1 MTAAGKSK
9 FWKIKSIESR
19 WAQFDLEVRDSRT
32 LMYTDDP
39 QNSGYKG
46 SLIEKSPWI
55 SKKPFILHLI
65 EWHKKVISFS
75 EWRCFRIDYP
85 SNQRPANQK
94 PANQRPTNK
103 EPTKIRAH
111 QRPGANVKLLP
122 AKNVAQES
130 LSNEV
135 IVMPLEDGVTKLE
148 PNDNECFE
156 VPVQVIPSTDTF
168 TNQRLSS
175 IPQPKQVQTVPG
187 RTNEKSAQKRKSE
200 IICIA
205 DEYGE
210 KKRISDNY
218 ISNVKDAMNQFI
230 QTYHLSTRK
239 RFQIFERKSIGY
251 IGYLQD
257 FFPTYLNIKL
267 SLLRTDEMKNFLST
281 VLSLGNV
288 PEDEINRMIDILAE
302 RT

>member
-75 EWRCFRIDYP
+75 EWRHFQINYP
-85 SNQRPANQK
+85 SNQRP
-94 PANQRPTNK
+94 T
-103 EPTKIRAH
+103 TRAH
-111 QRPGANVKLLP
+111 QPGASVTLLP

-130 LSNEV
+130 FSNEV
-135 IVMPLEDGVTKLE
+135 IVMPLEDDVAKLE

-156 VPVQVIPSTDTF
+156 VPLQVIPSMDVVS
-168 TNQRLSS
+168 TNQQSSS
-175 IPQPKQVQTVPG
+175 IPQPKQVQTVTAQ
-187 RTNEKSAQKRKSE
+187 TNEISGQKRKSE

-205 DEYGE
+205 DEHE
-210 KKRISDNY
+210 NKKRISNDY
-218 ISNVKDAMNQFI
+218 ISHVKEAMDQFI
-230 QTYHLSTRK
+230 QTYHLSTR
-239 RFQIFERKSIGY
+239 
-251 IGYLQD
+251 
-257 FFPTYLNIKL
+257 N
-267 SLLRTDEMKNFLST
+267 
-281 VLSLGNV
+281 
-288 PEDEINRMIDILAE
+288 
-302 RT
+302 